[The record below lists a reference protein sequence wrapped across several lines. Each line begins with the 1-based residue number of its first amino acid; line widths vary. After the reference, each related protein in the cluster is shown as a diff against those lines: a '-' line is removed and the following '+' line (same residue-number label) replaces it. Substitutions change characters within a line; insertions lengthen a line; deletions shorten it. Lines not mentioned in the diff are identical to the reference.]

1 MIDRDLIKRALAEDL
16 QGGQDI
22 TSVAT
27 VSGSEKV
34 VADFVSRKAG
44 VVAGI
49 DMARAVLEEVGLGGV
64 RFVELVALE
73 EVKERRRG
81 ADEAPLGKGQFC
93 PRRLCLSGWRH

>member
-44 VVAGI
+44 IVAGI
-49 DMARAVLEEVGLGGV
+49 DMARAVLEEVGLTDIEV
-64 RFVELVALE
+64 LVKDGTSVKQG
-73 EVKERRRG
+73 EV
-81 ADEAPLGKGQFC
+81 
-93 PRRLCLSGWRH
+93 